1 MSELVARLMSILI
14 AVTFPFLIIQFG
26 DEQSLSA
33 YWNTPAQPLFIIMNA
48 VTSYFLF
55 SMERWQFS
63 AILLLLLTAFNFH
76 EWPVFHNILA
86 VTFFIVS
93 TLFVALGHRFTWYT
107 ALMIIGGIVAYHD
120 FLIGEIICVELL
132 CAYHLH
138 LMLYRLWLLHRHK
151 KHAQLV
157 GR

>member
-1 MSELVARLMSILI
+1 MNELFARLLSICI

-33 YWNTPAQPLFIIMNA
+33 YWLTPAQPLFIIMNA

-55 SMERWQFS
+55 SMHRWQFS
-63 AILLLLLTAFNFH
+63 AVLLLMLTAFNFCD
-76 EWPVFHNILA
+76 WPVFHNIMA
-86 VTFFIVS
+86 VTFFVVS
-93 TLFVALGHRFTWYT
+93 MLFIALGHRFRWYSI
-107 ALMIIGGIVAYHD
+107 LMIIGGIVAYYD

-138 LMLYRLWLLHRHK
+138 LMLYKLWLMHCHK
-151 KHAQLV
+151 KYIDKI
-157 GR
+157 GN